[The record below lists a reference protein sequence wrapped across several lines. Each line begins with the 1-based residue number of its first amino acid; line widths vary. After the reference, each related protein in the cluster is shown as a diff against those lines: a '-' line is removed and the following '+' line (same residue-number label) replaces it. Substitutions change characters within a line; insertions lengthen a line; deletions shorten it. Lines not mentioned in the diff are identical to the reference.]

1 MSCSSSKLGLIE
13 TDDDEQINKTII
25 CSVPVIIKGQDE
37 IVPIDINLSND
48 NRNTFTRI
56 IKV

>member
-1 MSCSSSKLGLIE
+1 MSCSSSKLGLKE